1 MSAKF
6 RSLETLEF
14 ELWILIEL
22 IIHSSISQVILT
34 WDLLKPNL
42 KFLPRVH
49 RMFRQIQ
56 RQLHCPEHQEI
67 CHLTSVQSVRKK
79 STNVCVS
86 KSAMVAVLHGG
97 QGSIY
102 IRTEPTPCLVL
113 SDTWQVCWYPLPT
126 RFQLWWLGQTF
137 YSIPGLSFHRPIWPT
152 SFVSGQWL
160 ILG

>member
-79 STNVCVS
+79 V
-86 KSAMVAVLHGG
+86 KMYAVLNLLWLPCCTVDKDLFKSEPNQLLVWSLVTRGRYVG
-97 QGSIY
+97 ILYRLGFNFDGSARLFTVYLAYPFIGLFD
-102 IRTEPTPCLVL
+102 PLALLVG
-113 SDTWQVCWYPLPT
+113 SGWY
-126 RFQLWWLGQTF
+126 
-137 YSIPGLSFHRPIWPT
+137 
-152 SFVSGQWL
+152 
-160 ILG
+160 